1 MVTNET
7 QKYWN
12 MKMIKQICTGTS
24 LRELDSFVLLKF
36 TISIIFIAS
45 QQTVAQHMKSDI
57 HT

>member
-1 MVTNET
+1 
-7 QKYWN
+7 

-24 LRELDSFVLLKF
+24 LRVLDSFVLLKF

-45 QQTVAQHMKSDI
+45 QQTVAQHMNSNI